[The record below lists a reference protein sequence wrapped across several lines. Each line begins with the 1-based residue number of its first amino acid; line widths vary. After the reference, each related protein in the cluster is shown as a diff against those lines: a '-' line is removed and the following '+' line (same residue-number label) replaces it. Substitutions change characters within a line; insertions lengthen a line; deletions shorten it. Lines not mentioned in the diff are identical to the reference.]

1 MAESE
6 SGKTDDG
13 WRLWQAPSLR
23 PLPKHVDP
31 AIRGER
37 KPANRSGF
45 TTVTVVVDRQEPAGS
60 PGGVLSP
67 AVTKQWVPVGP
78 W

>member
-6 SGKTDDG
+6 NGKTDDG
-13 WRLWQAPSLR
+13 WRLWQASSLR

-31 AIRGER
+31 ANRGER

-45 TTVTVVVDRQEPAGS
+45 TTVTV
-60 PGGVLSP
+60 LSTGRNP
-67 AVTKQWVPVGP
+67 LGDPVAS
-78 W
+78 